1 MLSGSKNPFLMN
13 GLVASVPSNS
23 PEFGSFASSHSS
35 KLPIFLEKNRQHIM
49 AISAAQTGFTQFND
63 DMTAAEIKIKARE
76 TVQKEAR
83 GASAM
88 SLIKAARTRFLRAKE
103 YEMNGDLKSALGT
116 FTEVASLAKMAMDST
131 EFVAEAA
138 SGRSGLLRKEFTDFW
153 EVSTYNKTA
162 IRVQPE
168 KYQHDGSD
176 LKARLNAVE
185 EKVKT
190 IEKSN
195 PRCVSRSL
203 TLRLYGFTAQ

>member
-1 MLSGSKNPFLMN
+1 MLI
-13 GLVASVPSNS
+13 
-23 PEFGSFASSHSS
+23 
-35 KLPIFLEKNRQHIM
+35 LPEKNSQHTLV
-49 AISAAQTGFTQFND
+49 ISAAQNGFTRFND
-63 DMTAAEIKIKARE
+63 DMTVAEIKIKARE

-88 SLIKAARTRFLRAKE
+88 SLIKAARTQFLRAKE

-116 FTEVASLAKMAMDST
+116 FTKAASLAKMAMDST

-138 SGRSGLLRKEFTDFW
+138 SGKTGLLRKEFTDFW
-153 EVSTYNKTA
+153 EVSTYNKTV
-162 IRVQPE
+162 IRLQPD

-185 EKVKT
+185 EKLKT

-203 TLRLYGFTAQ
+203 TQAI